1 MAYKALIK
9 TGTNYDWIGGVCTW
23 TIIGIVIGILG
34 GIAIIIAVIIFIK
47 RRNAAK
53 GRSLLYSST
62 DQ

>member
-1 MAYKALIK
+1 M
-9 TGTNYDWIGGVCTW
+9 GGVCTW

-34 GIAIIIAVIIFIK
+34 GIAIVIGVIIFIR

-53 GRSLLYSST
+53 GRSLLNSST